1 MLYIKC
7 KSVEMLFPMI
17 VGTRNF
23 SSLLLNP
30 TLRRISKSILQ
41 IRDEI
46 IILKNGS
53 LYSSKSPIDLALAAD
68 DYERMIINDLSL
80 FSADNK

>member
-68 DYERMIINDLSL
+68 DYERMIIND
-80 FSADNK
+80 

>member
-7 KSVEMLFPMI
+7 KSVEMLFPRI
-17 VGTRNF
+17 GGTKNN

-68 DYERMIINDLSL
+68 DYERMIIND
-80 FSADNK
+80 

>member
-17 VGTRNF
+17 GGTRNF

-68 DYERMIINDLSL
+68 DYERMIIND
-80 FSADNK
+80 

>member
-7 KSVEMLFPMI
+7 KSVEMLFPTI
-17 VGTRNF
+17 VGTKNN

-53 LYSSKSPIDLALAAD
+53 LYSYKSPIDLALAAD
-68 DYERMIINDLSL
+68 DYEKMIID
-80 FSADNK
+80 D

>member
-17 VGTRNF
+17 VGTKNN

-68 DYERMIINDLSL
+68 DYERMIIND
-80 FSADNK
+80 